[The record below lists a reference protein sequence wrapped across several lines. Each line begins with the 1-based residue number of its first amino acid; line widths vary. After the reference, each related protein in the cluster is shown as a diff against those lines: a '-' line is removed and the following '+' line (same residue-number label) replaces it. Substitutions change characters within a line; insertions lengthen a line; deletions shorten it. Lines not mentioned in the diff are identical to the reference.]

1 MIHIEKAQKMI
12 TTIHIK
18 YDEAQQH
25 ATNAL
30 VRIVF
35 CKAWHIN

>member
-1 MIHIEKAQKMI
+1 MIHIEKAQKVI
-12 TTIHIK
+12 ATIHLK

-30 VRIVF
+30 VRILF
-35 CKAWHIN
+35 A